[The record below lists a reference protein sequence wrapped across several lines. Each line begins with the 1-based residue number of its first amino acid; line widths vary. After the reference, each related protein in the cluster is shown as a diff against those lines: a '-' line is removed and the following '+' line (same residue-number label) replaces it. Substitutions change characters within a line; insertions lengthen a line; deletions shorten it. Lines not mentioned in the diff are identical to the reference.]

1 MASNV
6 NTKEMKPKAEDIVN
20 EMKTKKNSIE
30 TKIQTLIEQA
40 SDVSQ
45 KQTQIMFNIEKT
57 LEHGGSSINKIINQA
72 KNQAKN
78 LKKDNKK
85 VQDYDNLSSELTK
98 QLKSSNIINPRNI
111 INPLLIID
119 TIKTESNE
127 LHEVYLQITSENV
140 QITNEN
146 VEKIKEQFD
155 EKYEVLNQYV
165 EELDELNKRNLASVE
180 EVTTIYN
187 KLVKIANDLQEDMS
201 GKTRELSI
209 EEIMANII
217 KILSAEVVT
226 NTVLTNSL
234 IGDAVLN
241 SITSRYTLEEVAN
254 GESMKDT
261 TSNFSNEK
269 GKFCDEHTDGGRE
282 VAGQVCVE
290 VITQCLVEKTPTD
303 CLKKWNGTDWSHGI
317 EFSNVYKP
325 VAEKLA
331 IHLGLDKITTA
342 QLVQEFNNNID
353 EHNKKNKKYTLKYL
367 GEGIIKALRA
377 LEKTVN
383 PVPDANKTTAKVAY
397 IPMPGKNNNIF
408 KIRSMLG
415 GSNKNNSSD
424 IAISYANFIRNTHA
438 LKNMV
443 SMTGGGGNTEI
454 NENTIQVIRKTWTEL
469 ATLMKSKGSSF
480 SDNANKSFLS
490 DVDSL
495 ERSFRRTKIIT
506 KYLEIVKQVFTDG
519 TFIKYLNDLGVTKH
533 TDIELSIVQKLVE
546 KYNTSIK
553 AGGKK
558 LGNIVNT
565 FSASANSVDLT
576 EITKIKTDILE
587 SMKTMKESLGTK
599 IDTVSTDVNILKQAV
614 KKTNESIKQVGPI
627 DNNSG
632 YTQKS
637 KIPQFPGIHNSF

>member
-1 MASNV
+1 MENNATQKPDTGVMKKKLEATDEKLSNF
-6 NTKEMKPKAEDIVN
+6 E
-20 EMKTKKNSIE
+20 KKIINLLHLTTDLAGLSN
-30 TKIQTLIEQA
+30 K
-40 SDVSQ
+40 
-45 KQTQIMFNIEKT
+45 
-57 LEHGGSSINKIINQA
+57 LENNGSTVNKIIARA
-72 KNQAKN
+72 KNSNTFENDGNILLQ
-78 LKKDNKK
+78 NKK
-85 VQDYDNLSSELTK
+85 IIVEAFTSARKKLPDLSRFPELLGSLQQKRDTAYELYKSYSVNPPIHIKHFSDIITDITDINNEVDDNIKILDASLIEINNSTELFTNF
-98 QLKSSNIINPRNI
+98 SNSIA
-111 INPLLIID
+111 D
-119 TIKTESNE
+119 
-127 LHEVYLQITSENV
+127 
-140 QITNEN
+140 
-146 VEKIKEQFD
+146 
-155 EKYEVLNQYV
+155 LN
-165 EELDELNKRNLASVE
+165 DK
-180 EVTTIYN
+180 
-187 KLVKIANDLQEDMS
+187 MS

-209 EEIMANII
+209 EEITANII
-217 KILSAEVVT
+217 KILLETPAKD
-226 NTVLTNSL
+226 LTNRL

-241 SITSRYTLEEVAN
+241 GITSRYTLEEVAN

-269 GKFCDEHTDGGRE
+269 GKFCGEHTDGGRE

-290 VITQCLVEKTPTD
+290 VITQCLTEKNPID

-331 IHLGLDKITTA
+331 RHLGLHEKTTD
-342 QLVQEFNNNID
+342 QLVKEFNSNID
-353 EHNKKNKKYTLKYL
+353 EYNNKNKNKKYTLKHL
-367 GEGIIKALRA
+367 GDGIIKALHA
-377 LEKTVN
+377 LEKTVK
-383 PVPDANKTTAKVAY
+383 PVPDANKTTTKVAY
-397 IPMPGKNNNIF
+397 VLMPNNNNNVF
-408 KIRSMLG
+408 QLRSMLG

-519 TFIKYLNDLGVTKH
+519 SFIKYLSDIGVKH

-553 AGGKK
+553 AGEKK
-558 LGNIVNT
+558 LGKITNT

-576 EITKIKTDILE
+576 EITKSIVE
-587 SMKTMKESLGTK
+587 SMKTMKESFEKK
-599 IDTVSTDVNILKQAV
+599 IDENHKNIKTQIDSLQKPFRPSMDIEMTNFQPQQDGDNTSQIPTV
-614 KKTNESIKQVGPI
+614 P
-627 DNNSG
+627 NSG
-632 YTQKS
+632 FNRFTY
-637 KIPQFPGIHNSF
+637 

>member
-6 NTKEMKPKAEDIVN
+6 NTKEMKTTADDIIN

-30 TKIQTLIEQA
+30 KKIEKLAEQA
-40 SDVSQ
+40 SDVNQ
-45 KQTQIMFNIEKT
+45 KHIQMTFNIEKI
-57 LEHGGSSINKIINQA
+57 LEMDGSSINKIISQA
-72 KNQAKN
+72 RN
-78 LKKDNKK
+78 LNNKK
-85 VQDYDNLSSELTK
+85 VDDYDNLINELDERLHREK
-98 QLKSSNIINPRNI
+98 RSHIIINPHPIMQNI
-111 INPLLIID
+111 N
-119 TIKTESNE
+119 KESKE
-127 LHEVYLQITSENV
+127 LHKVYQHIKSEGV
-140 QITNEN
+140 ED
-146 VEKIKEQFD
+146 VEKIKKFNEIHDSINSQVMELGKINKEQLAFI
-155 EKYEVLNQYV
+155 
-165 EELDELNKRNLASVE
+165 EE
-180 EVTTIYN
+180 TTAIYDR
-187 KLVKIANDLQEDMS
+187 LVNIANDLEDDMS

-226 NTVLTNSL
+226 NKVLTNSL

-241 SITSRYTLEEVAN
+241 GITSRYTLEEVAR

-269 GKFCDEHTDGGRE
+269 GKLCGEHTDGGRE
-282 VAGQVCVE
+282 VAGRVCVE
-290 VITQCLVEKTPTD
+290 VIAQCLNEKSPIN
-303 CLKKWNGTDWSHGI
+303 CLKKWNGTDWTHGI

-325 VAEKLA
+325 IAEKLA
-331 IHLGLDKITTA
+331 IYLGLDNRKTDD
-342 QLVQEFNNNID
+342 LVKEFNDDVINL
-353 EHNKKNKKYTLKYL
+353 NKDRKEEDKLKQL
-367 GEGIIKALRA
+367 DTKIIKALRA
-377 LEKTVN
+377 LEKTVK
-383 PVPDANKTTAKVAY
+383 PVPDTNKTTAKVAY
-397 IPMPGKNNNIF
+397 LYMPSIKNNIF
-408 KIRSMLG
+408 KSMLG

-443 SMTGGGGNTEI
+443 SMTGGGDNTEI

-558 LGNIVNT
+558 LGNIVNM
-565 FSASANSVDLT
+565 FSANSVDLT

-599 IDTVSTDVNILKQAV
+599 IDTVSADVNVLKHAV
-614 KKTNESIKQVGPI
+614 KKTNESIKEVGLT

-632 YTQKS
+632 HPYNFWDSTRPHGNQSSLMESYMK
-637 KIPQFPGIHNSF
+637 KHD